1 MTERT
6 GVARRRLL
14 AVVGILTLVVGIGS
28 FAGGAFGAV
37 YTWNQAAAENI
48 TTPDD
53 AIFPE
58 VPLRGPLS
66 MYAQADIIEHHQLD
80 STEGL
85 RYSEMPRQ
93 VASVDEA
100 GNPVIGEDGEPVMVA
115 NAARASWITATSL
128 ITALNVGLLAY
139 ALVSLR
145 PGGRNHHDRLGSH
158 LPLPAQST
166 DRLTGNGT
174 QLQKPRCL
182 PGLLASWARREA
194 RRHATCGSGLG
205 A

>member
-1 MTERT
+1 MAVVIDRKPTRVVTEPT
-6 GVARRRLL
+6 GLARRRLL

-66 MYAQADIIEHHQLD
+66 MYAQADIIEHHQLE

-100 GNPVIGEDGEPVMVA
+100 GNPVIGDDGEPVMVA

-139 ALVSLR
+139 ALSAFALVVGVTMIASGVTFLSLR
-145 PGGRNHHDRLGSH
+145 KALI
-158 LPLPAQST
+158 A
-166 DRLTGNGT
+166 
-174 QLQKPRCL
+174 
-182 PGLLASWARREA
+182 
-194 RRHATCGSGLG
+194 
-205 A
+205 

>member
-1 MTERT
+1 MTAMIDRKAPQALDQRT

-28 FAGGAFGAV
+28 FAGGVFGAV
-37 YTWNQAAAENI
+37 YTWNQATSESI

-58 VPLRGPLS
+58 VPVRGPFS

-85 RYSEMPRQ
+85 RYAEMPRQ

-100 GNPVIGEDGEPVMVA
+100 GNPIIGEDGEPVMVA
-115 NAARASWITATSL
+115 NAARASWITATGL

-139 ALVSLR
+139 ALSAFALVVGITMIASGVTFLSLR
-145 PGGRNHHDRLGSH
+145 KALIV
-158 LPLPAQST
+158 
-166 DRLTGNGT
+166 
-174 QLQKPRCL
+174 
-182 PGLLASWARREA
+182 
-194 RRHATCGSGLG
+194 
-205 A
+205 

>member
-1 MTERT
+1 MAVVLDRKAPKALTERT

-14 AVVGILTLVVGIGS
+14 AIVGIFTLVVGIGS

-37 YTWNQAAAENI
+37 YTWNQAASENI

-66 MYAQADIIEHHQLD
+66 MFAQADIIETHQLET
-80 STEGL
+80 TEGL

-139 ALVSLR
+139 ALSAFALVIGITMIASGVTFLSLR
-145 PGGRNHHDRLGSH
+145 KALI
-158 LPLPAQST
+158 A
-166 DRLTGNGT
+166 
-174 QLQKPRCL
+174 
-182 PGLLASWARREA
+182 
-194 RRHATCGSGLG
+194 
-205 A
+205 

>member
-1 MTERT
+1 MTVLTHRTPTKVVTEPT

-14 AVVGILTLVVGIGS
+14 AIVGILTLVVGIGS

-58 VPLRGPLS
+58 VALRGPLS
-66 MYAQADIIEHHQLD
+66 MYAQTDIIEHHQLD

-85 RYSEMPRQ
+85 RYSEMERQ

-100 GNPVIGEDGEPVMVA
+100 GNPVIGTDGEPVMIP
-115 NAARASWITATSL
+115 NAARASWVTATTL
-128 ITALNVGLLAY
+128 LTALNVGLLAY
-139 ALVSLR
+139 ALSAFALVVGVTMIASGITFLTLR
-145 PGGRNHHDRLGSH
+145 RALI
-158 LPLPAQST
+158 A
-166 DRLTGNGT
+166 
-174 QLQKPRCL
+174 
-182 PGLLASWARREA
+182 
-194 RRHATCGSGLG
+194 
-205 A
+205 